1 MKRDKNEN
9 IKNWVVLMFIC
20 LLSGAKSYCH
30 DLDEEINLRLGL
42 SLKGQLS
49 ANSKKIEQIKESN
62 KGISIGIEEL
72 VPVYDSV
79 RFGLG
84 FEYNAFP
91 VNINKVELSAIAIYA
106 TLKVKPFIY
115 NNNVLKKTYLKGNIG
130 YSKALNAWVSI
141 FRYGGLYYL
150 LGIGYENSKNM
161 FCELNH
167 SMYKSYLNID
177 DNVDASFYKLGLD
190 IGYKFYN

>member
-1 MKRDKNEN
+1 MKVLKFD
-9 IKNWVVLMFIC
+9 IVLMFIYF
-20 LLSGAKSYCH
+20 LSGASSYCH

-49 ANSKKIEQIKESN
+49 TNSKEIEQIKESN

-72 VPVYDSV
+72 VPVYDGV

-91 VNINKVELSAIAIYA
+91 VNINKVELSATAIYA
-106 TLKVKPFIY
+106 TLKVKPFISS
-115 NNNVLKKTYLKGNIG
+115 NNVLKKIYLRGNMG
-130 YSKALNAWVSI
+130 YSKALSAWGSI

-161 FCELNH
+161 FYELNC
-167 SMYKSYLNID
+167 SMYNSYLNIY
-177 DNVDASFYKLGLD
+177 DNVNASFYKIGLD

>member
-1 MKRDKNEN
+1 MKVLK
-9 IKNWVVLMFIC
+9 IGIVLMFIW
-20 LLSGAKSYCH
+20 LVSVASSYCH

-42 SLKGQLS
+42 SLKDQLN
-49 ANSKKIEQIKESN
+49 ANSKEIEQIKESN
-62 KGISIGIEEL
+62 KGISIGIENL
-72 VPVYDSV
+72 VPVYNGV

-84 FEYNAFP
+84 FEYNVFP
-91 VNINKVELSAIAIYA
+91 VNINKVELSATAIYA
-106 TLKVKPFIY
+106 TLKVNPFIY
-115 NNNVLKKTYLKGNIG
+115 TNNILEKTYLIGNIG

-161 FCELNH
+161 FYELNC
-167 SMYKSYLNID
+167 SMYNSYLNIND
-177 DNVDASFYKLGLD
+177 SVDVSFYKIGLD

>member
-1 MKRDKNEN
+1 MK
-9 IKNWVVLMFIC
+9 VLKSGIGVLFIC
-20 LLSGAKSYCH
+20 LISGASSYCH

-49 ANSKKIEQIKESN
+49 VNSKEIEEIKESN
-62 KGISIGIEEL
+62 KGISIGIEDL
-72 VPVYDSV
+72 VPVYNGV

-91 VNINKVELSAIAIYA
+91 VNINKVALSATAIYA

-115 NNNVLKKTYLKGNIG
+115 SNTVLKKTYLRGNIG
-130 YSKALNAWVSI
+130 YSKTINAWVTI

-161 FCELNH
+161 FYELNC
-167 SMYKSYLNID
+167 SMYNSYLNID
-177 DNVDASFYKLGLD
+177 DNIDASFYKIGLD